1 MPRSY
6 SSSGSSYSS
15 SGSYTSSSVSSSPAR
30 STLLKVAN
38 LTGNVN
44 KKHLGEIFGT
54 WGTVKNVQM
63 AEREGR
69 AGVLKR
75 GYAYI
80 EFDRRDEAEE
90 AAKHMDLGQ
99 IDGNTVFVSF
109 ESVPNSPSPR
119 RSSPRRGYRRSRSR
133 SPRRRRS
140 DSYYSRSPSVRR
152 RRH

>member
-15 SGSYTSSSVSSSPAR
+15 SGSYTSSSGSSSPSR
-30 STLLKVAN
+30 STLLKVTN

-44 KKHLGEIFGT
+44 KKHLVEIFST
-54 WGTVKNVQM
+54 WGTVKNVQI

-80 EFDRRDEAEE
+80 EFDRHDEAAE
-90 AAKHMDLGQ
+90 AARHMDLGQ
-99 IDGNTVFVSF
+99 IDGNTVSVAF
-109 ESVPNSPSPR
+109 ESVPGTRSPSRSPPR
-119 RSSPRRGYRRSRSR
+119 RRYKRSRSR
-133 SPRRRRS
+133 SARRRRRS
-140 DSYYSRSPSVRR
+140 ESSSYSR
-152 RRH
+152 RRHGR

>member
-15 SGSYTSSSVSSSPAR
+15 SGSYTSSSGSSAAR
-30 STLLKVAN
+30 STLLKVTN

-44 KKHLGEIFGT
+44 KKHLVEIFST
-54 WGTVKNVQM
+54 WGTVKNVQI

-80 EFDRRDEAEE
+80 EFDRHDEAAE
-90 AAKHMDLGQ
+90 AASHMNLGQ
-99 IDGNTVFVSF
+99 IDGNTVSVDF
-109 ESVPNSPSPR
+109 ESVPASPSRSPPR
-119 RSSPRRGYRRSRSR
+119 RRYKRSRSR
-133 SPRRRRS
+133 SDRRRRRS
-140 DSYYSRSPSVRR
+140 GSSSYSGRR
-152 RRH
+152 RR

>member
-15 SGSYTSSSVSSSPAR
+15 SYTSSSGSSSPAR
-30 STLLKVAN
+30 STLLKVSN

-44 KKHLGEIFGT
+44 KKHLVEIFGT
-54 WGTVKNVQM
+54 WGTVKNVQI

-80 EFDRRDEAEE
+80 EFDRPEE
-90 AAKHMDLGQ
+90 AAEAARHMDLGQ
-99 IDGNTVFVSF
+99 IDGNTVSVAF
-109 ESVPNSPSPR
+109 ESIPASPSRSPPR
-119 RSSPRRGYRRSRSR
+119 RRYKRSRSR
-133 SPRRRRS
+133 SSHRRRRNS
-140 DSYYSRSPSVRR
+140 SSSYSGR
-152 RRH
+152 RRHGR